1 MAERDR
7 RNAALIAQLHERA
20 LCAGVALD
28 DAAAAQIASY
38 LVLLRRWNARMNLT
52 SLDVAA
58 QAMDRLIIE
67 PLAAAPHL
75 PRDASLIDIGS
86 GNGSPAIPLRI
97 ARPDLRWVRLVES
110 RARRSAFLRH
120 AVREVPLRHVVV
132 ENDRYEALL
141 ERPDLCGVHDI
152 VTLRGIAWDADV
164 LRQLGRFVRPG
175 GLIWLFVSAAMDTA
189 SHLGPPIEE
198 VASHPLHATL
208 RSRLIMVRAGR

>member
-1 MAERDR
+1 MAERDGP
-7 RNAALIAQLHERA
+7 NAALIAELHKRA
-20 LCAGVALD
+20 LCAGVALN
-28 DAAAAQIASY
+28 DAAAAQMASY

-52 SLDVAA
+52 ALDVAA

-120 AVREVPLRHVVV
+120 AVREVPLRQVVV

-141 ERPDLCGVHDI
+141 KRPDLCGVHDI
-152 VTLRGIAWDADV
+152 VTLRGIAWDAGV

-175 GLIWLFVSAAMDTA
+175 GLIWLFVSAAMDTG
-189 SHLGPPIEE
+189 SRLGPPIEE
-198 VASHPLHATL
+198 VASHSLHATL